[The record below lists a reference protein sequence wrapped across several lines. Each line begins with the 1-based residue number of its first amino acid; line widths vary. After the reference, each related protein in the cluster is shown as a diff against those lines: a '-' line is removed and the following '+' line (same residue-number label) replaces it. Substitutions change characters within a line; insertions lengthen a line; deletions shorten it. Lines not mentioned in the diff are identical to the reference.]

1 MIDYKDGDPFTWWS
15 QHKARFPLLSRLA
28 RRYLSAT
35 ATSVPSERLFSLA
48 GNVYEEYKNR
58 ILPEHAE
65 TLLFAKKRTSTCTH
79 RIGYSYRHS
88 SLPMYRLSVYQPKVI
103 SVQL

>member
-1 MIDYKDGDPFTWWS
+1 MFTDMLESSTATAPMFSSAIEVGRFLSEPVIDYKDGDPFTWWS

-28 RRYLSAT
+28 RCYLSVT

-48 GNVYEEYKNR
+48 GNVYEEHKNR

-65 TLLFAKKRTSTCTH
+65 TLLF
-79 RIGYSYRHS
+79 I
-88 SLPMYRLSVYQPKVI
+88 KVV
-103 SVQL
+103 VQLQ